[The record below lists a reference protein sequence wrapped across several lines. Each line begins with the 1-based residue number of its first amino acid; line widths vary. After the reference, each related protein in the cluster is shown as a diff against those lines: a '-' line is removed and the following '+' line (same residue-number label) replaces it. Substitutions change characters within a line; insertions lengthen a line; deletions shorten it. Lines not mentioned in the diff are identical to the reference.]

1 MSRFEMVFGLPLVQ
15 GAFDPAHEGSPAR
28 LAHFSRRTNMITTV
42 SLSLRHSLAFV
53 AAAALLVGCA
63 DEAPLAPEER
73 PETSMQFAR
82 ELAAGDG
89 AVLATLRRATAQYHS
104 VDKAIADGFV
114 EVACEVRPGHT
125 AAGLL
130 YANFERV
137 ADGVI
142 DLEKPEGLLYDA
154 SGNGPPKLAG
164 VDLAVPAF
172 DAGGM
177 PTVPPELLGNTFYLE
192 EEFGVWGLHVWIWR
206 HNPEGMFAEGN
217 PNVSC

>member
-1 MSRFEMVFGLPLVQ
+1 MTTT
-15 GAFDPAHEGSPAR
+15 GSP
-28 LAHFSRRTNMITTV
+28 
-42 SLSLRHSLAFV
+42 SLRHSLAFA

-63 DEAPLAPEER
+63 DGTPLPSEPDAV
-73 PETSMQFAR
+73 TSVQFAR
-82 ELAAGDG
+82 APAAGDG
-89 AVLATLRRATAQYHS
+89 AVLATLRRATARYHNL
-104 VDKAIADGFV
+104 DKAIADGFV

-130 YANFERV
+130 YANFDRV

-142 DLEKPEGLLYDA
+142 DLTKPEGLLYDA
-154 SGNGPPKLAG
+154 SGSGPPKLAG

-172 DAGGM
+172 DAEGLLIE
-177 PTVPPELLGNTFYLE
+177 PPEFLGNTFYLE

>member
-1 MSRFEMVFGLPLVQ
+1 M
-15 GAFDPAHEGSPAR
+15 
-28 LAHFSRRTNMITTV
+28 NMITTV
-42 SLSLRHSLAFV
+42 SHSLRHSLAFA

-63 DEAPLAPEER
+63 DQTPLVSEPEAVSSA
-73 PETSMQFAR
+73 QFAHA
-82 ELAAGDG
+82 LSAGDG

>member
-1 MSRFEMVFGLPLVQ
+1 M
-15 GAFDPAHEGSPAR
+15 
-28 LAHFSRRTNMITTV
+28 NMITTV

-63 DEAPLAPEER
+63 DEAPLAPEEQ

-89 AVLATLRRATAQYHS
+89 AVLATLRLATAQYHNL
-104 VDKAIADGFV
+104 DNAIADGFV
-114 EVACEVRPGHT
+114 EVGCEVRPGH
-125 AAGLL
+125 APAGLV
-130 YANFERV
+130 YANFDRV

-142 DLEKPEGLLYDA
+142 DLAKPEGLLYDA
-154 SGNGPPKLAG
+154 SGNGAPKLVG
-164 VDLAVPAF
+164 VDLAIPAL
-172 DAGGM
+172 DADGL
-177 PTVPPELLGNTFYLE
+177 PTVPPELLGNTFYAE

-206 HNPEGMFAEGN
+206 DNPEGMFAEGN